1 MSFEENMHKW
11 IQLDNQ
17 IKLLNEKI
25 HNLRETKYNLT
36 QKINSHIQENSLSK
50 SVFQLND
57 TKIKFYNTK
66 VPQPITFKYL
76 DDCLKRIIKNE
87 NQVTQIIDYIKQ
99 KREIK
104 TIFEIKRI

>member
-25 HNLRETKYNLT
+25 HNLRETKNNLT
-36 QKINSHIQENSLSK
+36 QKINSHVQETRLST

-66 VPQPITFKYL
+66 VSQPITFKYL

-87 NQVTQIIDYIKQ
+87 NQVIQIIEYIKQ